1 MEFFPATMLV
11 GPRQSGKTTLAKK
24 FEEES
29 GMSYASFDEMVNLI
43 SVQLDPIQFLELLK
57 KPLVLDEIQR
67 APEIFLPIKV
77 DIDQNR
83 KAGRYL
89 LTGSA
94 NPLLVPKIGDALTGR
109 MAISTMWPLSQGEIL
124 GKKEKFLDCLF
135 SDVAWSSHYEG
146 CQQEELIQKFF
157 RGGFPTLQKGN
168 ERQRKE
174 WCNQYLFLM
183 LQKDIND
190 LSKIEGFSHLP
201 ALVYGLAARVGS
213 TLNIEELS
221 RITKTAST
229 SVRRYMQLLES
240 LFLLYRLGSWS
251 LNVDKQLTKSPKLYF
266 SDTALML
273 FILNM
278 DEDLLRKDPQTLGY
292 VLENFVVMECVKQCS
307 WSSLSPKLFHYRE
320 EKGKNVEVDLVM
332 EAKQKVVGVEI
343 KLSSIVRP
351 DDLKGLKSL
360 KETAGKRFHKGIVLY
375 TGSKILPLGD
385 GLLAVPL
392 SALWS

>member
-1 MEFFPATMLV
+1 
-11 GPRQSGKTTLAKK
+11 
-24 FEEES
+24 
-29 GMSYASFDEMVNLI
+29 MSYASFDEMANLI

-94 NPLLVPKIGDALTGR
+94 NPLLVPKIDKACFNRKNGYFDDVAIVSGR
-109 MAISTMWPLSQGEIL
+109 NFREEREVFRLSFFRCGLVVPLRGMSTRGTNSEIL
-124 GKKEKFLDCLF
+124 SWGI
-135 SDVAWSSHYEG
+135 SS
-146 CQQEELIQKFF
+146 
-157 RGGFPTLQKGN
+157 LQKGN

-201 ALVYGLAARVGS
+201 ALVYGLAASWS

-307 WSSLSPKLFHYRE
+307 WSSLFS
-320 EKGKNVEVDLVM
+320 
-332 EAKQKVVGVEI
+332 QI
-343 KLSSIVRP
+343 I
-351 DDLKGLKSL
+351 
-360 KETAGKRFHKGIVLY
+360 
-375 TGSKILPLGD
+375 PL
-385 GLLAVPL
+385 
-392 SALWS
+392 